1 MLDKY
6 LTVSVNARTVFQIFR
21 GARDGWIREFRI
33 LLEYLYVLHDRCIFN
48 LAISRK
54 TRPRDETNISKKI
67 ISIKLKKKIFRI
79 FQYFENIYNF
89 LKQCRIFL
97 YEWYCNWIKIYIYIL
112 SNRKFEICRNLG
124 KELGKE
130 KSVDAIKLSIS
141 PKGFEVRVTFRRPS
155 CAHRLMNI

>member
-1 MLDKY
+1 MDRD
-6 LTVSVNARTVFQIFR
+6 TVKPSFIIVIDSLRQSWMTIGWREMSWVGDVGQIFDR
-21 GARDGWIREFRI
+21 FRKRSNSLPDISRVGWIREFRI

-89 LKQCRIFL
+89 LEQCRIFL
-97 YEWYCNWIKIYIYIL
+97 YEWYCNWIKIYIYIIE
-112 SNRKFEICRNLG
+112 S
-124 KELGKE
+124 
-130 KSVDAIKLSIS
+130 
-141 PKGFEVRVTFRRPS
+141 
-155 CAHRLMNI
+155 